1 MIIPEYWAEARV
13 QRPRKKG
20 DSQVTVRRF
29 GWSLTSQAEAE
40 QMASERAD
48 AALKR
53 ILGGSPLLRRSEPKV
68 PYNGAEGVPIRE
80 EVLTR
85 DGETVITRNS
95 YGAHCLNTPNV
106 LFADIDYEITPR
118 IRSVAFTAFM
128 LMILGAIAAAWF
140 KSFTIVLVA
149 AFVVLVVSYPLTVL
163 NKQAYVR
170 ARGGAVKYARTRLDA
185 FFAKHRDW
193 HARLYRTPN
202 GLRVLVLHRTFK
214 PDEPA
219 VKDFFNALGVDPLY
233 AKMCFNQQCFRARVS
248 PKPWRMGFAAHLR
261 PRPGVWP
268 VKPEQM
274 NVRNGWIQEYEAKAR
289 AFASCKYLES
299 LGPKRVDPKAAK
311 VLALHDDLSQALSAK
326 PIA

>member
-1 MIIPEYWAEARV
+1 MIIPDYWAEARV

-40 QMASERAD
+40 QMAQARAD
-48 AALKR
+48 AALKA
-53 ILGGSPLLRRSEPKV
+53 ILGGKKLLRRSEPKV

-106 LFADIDYEITPR
+106 LFADIDYETEPR
-118 IRSVAFTAFM
+118 VRYIVGHFLLLM
-128 LMILGAIAAAWF
+128 LLGAALAGWNR
-140 KSFTIVLVA
+140 SFALVLLA
-149 AFVVLVVSYPLTVL
+149 AFGTLVFGYPFAVLTQRVL
-163 NKQAYVR
+163 LSV
-170 ARGGAVKYARTRLDA
+170 RGGPIKLARKRLDA

-193 HARLYRTPN
+193 HARLYQTPN

-219 VKDFFNALGVDPLY
+219 VKEFFSALGVDPLY

-248 PKPWRMGFAAHLR
+248 PKPWRMGLAAHLR

-268 VKPEQM
+268 VKPEHRAL
-274 NVRNGWIQEYEAKAR
+274 RNGWIEEYEAKAK
-289 AFASCKYLES
+289 AFASCQYLES
-299 LGPKRVDPKAAK
+299 LGPKKVDPKAAS
-311 VLALHDDLSQALSAK
+311 VLGLHDALSQALLRK